1 MDLSVHHNNQKKD
14 PWIFQSI
21 EIKVITCVAMILCIC
36 PYFTSLV
43 ATKYFFIDT
52 GRSMDPLCHQER
64 QKKDPWIF
72 GFVKKKKNIK
82 IDLNYSLCDICRCWR
97 RRHSEAQSTL
107 S

>member
-21 EIKVITCVAMILCIC
+21 EIKVITCVAMILRIC

-72 GFVKKKKNIK
+72 GFVKKKKK
-82 IDLNYSLCDICRCWR
+82 ISKLI
-97 RRHSEAQSTL
+97 
-107 S
+107 

>member
-1 MDLSVHHNNQKKD
+1 
-14 PWIFQSI
+14 
-21 EIKVITCVAMILCIC
+21 
-36 PYFTSLV
+36 
-43 ATKYFFIDT
+43 
-52 GRSMDPLCHQER
+52 MDPLCHQER
-64 QKKDPWIF
+64 QEKDPWIF